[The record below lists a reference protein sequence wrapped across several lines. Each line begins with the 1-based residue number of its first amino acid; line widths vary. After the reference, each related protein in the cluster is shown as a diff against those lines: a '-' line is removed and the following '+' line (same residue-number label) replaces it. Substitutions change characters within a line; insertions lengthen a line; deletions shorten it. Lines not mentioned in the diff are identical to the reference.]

1 MTEDKLKCFFIMP
14 ISNSSKEHYVKYW
27 TNHFENLL
35 KPEIEKVSNLFAQRS
50 DELRADILK
59 QIILNLY
66 DSFIV
71 VADLTDRN
79 ANVYWELGIRQSFK
93 FKTITI
99 AEEGTKLPF
108 DVSTKSTLFY
118 HTNDPKGDKEFCK
131 KFNDALI
138 DCIENPEKSDS
149 VVLDALSVRDLVK
162 DTNRSNNQRQIESS
176 KKKLEKHKKIF
187 EDLLRTSSPSGEL
200 EFRLIAHPMSSQNEV
215 FSREQFKEIKEY
227 LKTKDYGPREIIS
240 EFRDISWN
248 LTPRRDGLYRVNISE
263 NYGGSVLISTEG
275 FIFFHFMFNDIRP
288 GAPKNRL
295 QTKILSLSLLGS
307 FDFLEVFYSKFK
319 SIKKINLE
327 FMIWK
332 LKELKFTTMAD
343 FPYVDEIAYK
353 RCENDTFE
361 PYIIS
366 LSIKNL
372 KEKEDKIK
380 LVEEIISIILLEFK
394 YNEEFKIDPHILSQY
409 LNTL

>member
-1 MTEDKLKCFFIMP
+1 MTEDKLNCFVIMP
-14 ISNSSKEHYVKYW
+14 FSKSSEEHDEKYW
-27 TNHFENLL
+27 TNHFENFL
-35 KPEIEKVSNLFAQRS
+35 KPEIEIVSKLNAQRS

-93 FKTITI
+93 VKTITI

-131 KFNDALI
+131 KFNEALI

-149 VVLDALSVRDLVK
+149 IVLDTLYVRVSIK
-162 DTNRSNNQRQIESS
+162 DTNKSNNQRLNELSI
-176 KKKLEKHKKIF
+176 KKLEKQKKLF
-187 EDLLRTSSPSGEL
+187 EDLLKTRPPSREL
-200 EFRLIAHPMSSQNEV
+200 EFRLISYPMSSQNGL
-215 FSREQFKEIKEY
+215 FSRKQFSEIKEY
-227 LKTKDYGPREIIS
+227 LKTKTYGPREYNS
-240 EFRDISWN
+240 EFENIFRN
-248 LTPRRDGLYRVNISE
+248 LTPRREGLYHVNTSE
-263 NYGGSVLISTEG
+263 IYGGSVWISTEG
-275 FIFFHFMFNDIRP
+275 FIIFHFMYNDYRSY
-288 GAPKNRL
+288 APKNRL
-295 QTKILSLSLLGS
+295 RTAILSVSLLGF
-307 FDFLEVFYSKFK
+307 FDFLDVFYSKFN

-332 LKELKFTTMAD
+332 LKELKFTPMPD
-343 FPYVDEIAYK
+343 YLPVDEKAYYICK
-353 RCENDTFE
+353 NDTFN

-366 LSIKNL
+366 PSIKNL

-380 LVEEIISIILLEFK
+380 LVEEIISEILLEFG
-394 YNEEFKIDPHILSQY
+394 YNEEFKIISNILNQY
-409 LNTL
+409 

>member
-1 MTEDKLKCFFIMP
+1 MTEDKLKCFVIMP
-14 ISNSSKEHYVKYW
+14 FSKSSEEHDEKYW
-27 TNHFENLL
+27 TNHFDNFL
-35 KPEIEKVSNLFAQRS
+35 KLEIEKVPNLNAQRS

-99 AEEGTKLPF
+99 AEKGTKLPF

-118 HTNDPKGDKEFCK
+118 HPNAPKGDKEFCK

-149 VVLDALSVRDLVK
+149 VVLDALSVRDLIK
-162 DTNRSNNQRQIESS
+162 DTNSSNNQRQNESS

-187 EDLLRTSSPSGEL
+187 EDFLGTSSPSGEL
-200 EFRLIAHPMSSQNEV
+200 EFRLIAYPMPPQNEL
-215 FSREQFKEIKEY
+215 FKRNQFNEIKDY
-227 LKTKDYGPREIIS
+227 LKTKTYGPREIIP
-240 EFRDISWN
+240 EFETIFRN
-248 LTPRRDGLYRVNISE
+248 LTPRRDGLYRVNTSDM
-263 NYGGSVLISTEG
+263 YGGSVWISTEG
-275 FIFFHFMFNDIRP
+275 FIFFHFIFNDIRP
-288 GAPKNRL
+288 DVPKNRL
-295 QTKILSLSLLGS
+295 QTKILSLFLLGS
-307 FDFLEVFYSKFK
+307 FDFLEVFYSKFN

-332 LKELKFTTMAD
+332 LKELKFTPMAD
-343 FPYVDEIAYK
+343 FLPVDEKAYY
-353 RCENDTFE
+353 RCKNNTFE
-361 PYIIS
+361 PYNVS
-366 LSIKNL
+366 RSIKNL
-372 KEKEDKIK
+372 KEKEVKIK
-380 LVEEIISIILLEFK
+380 LVEEIISEILVEFG
-394 YNEEFKIDPHILSQY
+394 YIEGFKIDSKTLSQ
-409 LNTL
+409 N

>member
-1 MTEDKLKCFFIMP
+1 MTEDKLKCFVIMP
-14 ISNSSKEHYVKYW
+14 FSQSSEDHDEKYW
-27 TNHFENLL
+27 TNHFENFL
-35 KPEIEKVSNLFAQRS
+35 KPEIENVPNLNAQRS

-93 FKTITI
+93 VKTITI

-149 VVLDALSVRDLVK
+149 IVLDTLSVRESTK
-162 DTNRSNNQRQIESS
+162 ETNNQRQNESLIKKREKQ
-176 KKKLEKHKKIF
+176 KKKF
-187 EDLLRTSSPSGEL
+187 GDLLKNSSLSGEL
-200 EFRLIAHPMSSQNEV
+200 EFRLITYPLSSKNEF
-215 FSREQFKEIKEY
+215 FSQEQFSEIKEY
-227 LKTKDYGPREIIS
+227 LKTKTYGPIESNTQFKNILHS
-240 EFRDISWN
+240 
-248 LTPRRDGLYRVNISE
+248 LTPRREGLFHVNTSDI
-263 NYGGSVLISTEG
+263 YGGSVWISTEG
-275 FIFFHFMFNDIRP
+275 FIIFHYMYNDTRSY
-288 GAPKNRL
+288 APKNRL
-295 QTKILSLSLLGS
+295 QTAILSKSLLGF
-307 FDFLEVFYSKFK
+307 FDFLEVFYSKFT
-319 SIKKINLE
+319 SIKRINLE

-332 LKELKFTTMAD
+332 LKELKFTLM
-343 FPYVDEIAYK
+343 PYYLPVDEKAYY

-361 PYIIS
+361 PYIID

-372 KEKEDKIK
+372 KEKEVKIK
-380 LVEEIISIILLEFK
+380 LVEKIISVILLEFR
-394 YNEEFKIDPHILSQY
+394 YYEEFKIDSNILSQY
-409 LNTL
+409 